1 MGQLPESTAAEN
13 YFFILQR
20 KILSATDV
28 FHFSCWYIKCVLFSP
43 QSDGYCCNGCNGF
56 SQPWMT
62 QPLRNPQLRH
72 AAAGS
77 RRNGFR
83 YSGYPIHRARLFRNR
98 TGILRIQPLSVQKL
112 ATDQCSS
119 ESESSQRA
127 RERVPASSSSSD
139 SRQSPA
145 LSHLSTHIL
154 SPSPSL
160 FFSSISPLS
169 NQFPS
174 SSSVPPSS
182 VFKYS
187 RHFPLAT
194 NFSSSPLFVGPCNPS
209 GLHWTPCYTFP

>member
-56 SQPWMT
+56 SQPWS
-62 QPLRNPQLRH
+62 
-72 AAAGS
+72 S
-77 RRNGFR
+77 RCR
-83 YSGYPIHRARLFRNR
+83 YKSWPPTSVPVRVRA
-98 TGILRIQPLSVQKL
+98 
-112 ATDQCSS
+112 
-119 ESESSQRA
+119 A
-127 RERVPASSSSSD
+127 REPEKEFQPARVHPTPASH
-139 SRQSPA
+139 Q
-145 LSHLSTHIL
+145 
-154 SPSPSL
+154 PSPISQHTFSL
-160 FFSSISPLS
+160 PLLLSFSLSISPLS

-174 SSSVPPSS
+174 SSSVPPCS